1 LQGYGLTESSP
12 VIAGCNYK
20 VFVPG
25 TVGLP
30 LGDVT
35 LAIDNENDFEEG
47 EILAKGPMVMAGY
60 FEDEQ
65 STAAVID
72 PEGWF
77 HTGDVGRIDEKTG
90 CLQITGRLKSMIVLK
105 NGKKVFPEEI
115 ELLIS
120 QYKFIKE
127 SMVFGDLDADGDV
140 SVSVKFVLDQQVL
153 DAEGIAEADIQK
165 RLDDVVKEINLQIP
179 SFKGIRGYVYS
190 FQDLTK
196 TTTLKV
202 KRYQE
207 VNKIQEALDRA
218 KVHVRQITGQNM
230 DLLDSVYPI
239 TPLEKVISKNPP
251 PANDEDQI

>member
-1 LQGYGLTESSP
+1 M
-12 VIAGCNYK
+12 
-20 VFVPG
+20 PG